1 MGITMSDNK
10 TAYTSFC
17 AKEETLPLFMQA
29 WWLDAVCK
37 GTSLEWDVV
46 LVKYK
51 NEEIIAALTYAYRQ
65 KWGIKI
71 VTVPPLTK
79 YMGIWQRPLAYPTH
93 HENSNEEQTRIKS
106 LLAQLP
112 DYHRITLQLS
122 PDITDHSVFTWAG
135 YTVETRYMQMLLDMP
150 PIDAI
155 YTQLNRNTKR
165 NIKKSEQHF
174 KLEITDDIE
183 DFLLLN
189 NAVFTRQGKRN
200 PISEATWR
208 QLDTVLKEKKQR
220 RIYLSI
226 DEKGAAHG
234 TFYMIFDKQYAYALA
249 NGLTEYGREQGAMSQ
264 LTWQAI
270 QDTAQMGL
278 SFNFLGSM
286 LPTVEAFNRGFNS
299 VKKPYFVLRKS
310 KNSFFDLIF
319 KIMGK

>member
-1 MGITMSDNK
+1 MSDNK
-10 TAYTSFC
+10 TAYISFSE
-17 AKEETLPLFMQA
+17 KEDTLPIFMQA
-29 WWLDAVCK
+29 WWLDAVCQ
-37 GTSLEWDVV
+37 GTGLIWNVA
-46 LVKYK
+46 LVKDK
-51 NEEIIAALTYAYRQ
+51 NGDIAAALTYAYRQ

-79 YMGIWQRPLAYPTH
+79 YVGIWQRPLTYSTN
-93 HENSNEEQTRIKS
+93 HENSNEEQSRIKS

-112 DYHRITLQLS
+112 DNHRITLQLS
-122 PDITDHSVFTWAG
+122 PDMLDHSVFTWVG

-150 PIDAI
+150 SIESI

-174 KLEITDDIE
+174 KVETTEDIE
-183 DFLLLN
+183 VFLQLN
-189 NAVFTRQGKRN
+189 NAVFARQGKQN
-200 PISEATWR
+200 PISKAIWR
-208 QLDTVLKEKKQR
+208 QLDSVLKEKKLR

-226 DEKGAAHG
+226 DENGIAQG
-234 TFYMIFDKQYAYALA
+234 TFYMIFDNKYAYALA
-249 NGLTEYGREQGAMSQ
+249 NGLTEFGREQGAMSQ

-299 VKKPYFVLRKS
+299 VKKPYFVVRKS
-310 KNSFFDLIF
+310 KNSFWHLVF
-319 KIMGK
+319 KMLGK

>member
-1 MGITMSDNK
+1 MSDNK
-10 TAYTSFC
+10 TAYISFSE
-17 AKEETLPLFMQA
+17 KEETLPLFMQA
-29 WWLDAVCK
+29 WWLDAVCQSA
-37 GTSLEWDVV
+37 GLEWDVA
-46 LVKYK
+46 LVKDK
-51 NEEIIAALTYAYRQ
+51 NGIISAVLTYAYRQ

-71 VTVPPLTK
+71 ITVPPLTK

-93 HENSNEEQTRIKS
+93 HENSNEEQTSIKS
-106 LLAQLP
+106 LLTQLP
-112 DYHRITLQLS
+112 DNHRITLQLS
-122 PDITDHSVFTWAG
+122 PAILDHSVFTWAG

-150 PIDAI
+150 QIETL

-165 NIKKSEQHF
+165 NIKKAEQHF
-174 KLEITDDIE
+174 KVETTDDIE
-183 DFLLLN
+183 GFLQLN
-189 NAVFTRQGKRN
+189 NAVFTRQGKQN

-220 RIYLSI
+220 LIYLSM
-226 DEKGAAHG
+226 DENGIAQG
-234 TFYMIFDKQYAYALA
+234 VFYMIYDTQYAYALA

-270 QDTAQMGL
+270 QDAAQMRL

-310 KNSFFDLIF
+310 KNLFFDLIF
-319 KIMGK
+319 NIIRK